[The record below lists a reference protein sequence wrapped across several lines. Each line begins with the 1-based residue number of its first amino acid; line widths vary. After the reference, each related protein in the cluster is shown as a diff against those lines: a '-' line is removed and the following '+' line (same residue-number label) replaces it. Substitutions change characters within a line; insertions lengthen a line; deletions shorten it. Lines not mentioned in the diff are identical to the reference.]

1 LGPAIWPPIEE
12 RTLDFTGVLV
22 ELLPLLGEEVRVEVG
37 SGREHSRAVL
47 CGSLTP
53 IGDATGGYAGFVI
66 GDAALTL
73 KESEFAG
80 GAVSVMADAEGDELR
95 TVYILTEAGTTISIA
110 RDVLVRA
117 AGI

>member
-1 LGPAIWPPIEE
+1 M
-12 RTLDFTGVLV
+12 DFNGVLV

-47 CGSLTP
+47 CGPLAP
-53 IGDATGGYAGFVI
+53 VGDATGGYTGFVV

-80 GAVSVMADAEGDELR
+80 GVVSVMLDAEGEELR
-95 TVYILTEAGTTISIA
+95 SVYILTTGGTTVTIA
-110 RDVLVRA
+110 RDVLVRSTSD
-117 AGI
+117 